1 MLASTHSFWKPLW
14 LTRAAYRD
22 IALACVFLNILG
34 VSLPIFTRVVYDRV
48 IPNFAEAT
56 LWVLFSGMIL
66 VLAFEVLFK
75 LSRSYITDRLG
86 NVAGAKLEQQFHQ
99 HLMHLPHGYSIAKTG
114 QYFNYLQEIRD
125 FFCQKLVPTLIDA
138 PFVLTFLLAI
148 YLICPAMALI
158 PVVTGTVIIGLQ
170 YALHIALDKGLLSNQ
185 QALYAKQNVL
195 VETMHGRETIRQL
208 ACYAPFTKAWESV
221 TEAAAISQ
229 SNLLFWQGLV
239 SHLCTAAI
247 IFNSVLLIMLGVY
260 EIHDTKLSV
269 GGLLAINLLC
279 ARALSP
285 LTSIGSILAKWPH
298 LLTEMTTVE
307 SILSLPTENAADGEP
322 FVLKGA
328 IVLKDAMVQYS
339 PHAQPVIKEAS
350 ITLQQGQKMALVGA
364 SGAGKSTLLK
374 VLSAEMPLTSG
385 TIFWDERD
393 SQNITPVTLRSQLSI
408 VDQYPYFFARTL
420 RDNLLMGIE
429 REDAEIRHAL
439 EIVGMDQFVKAM
451 GHGLELFISEGG
463 LNLSGGQ
470 RQCFAIARALLRQ
483 SPVLIM
489 DEPTSMMDHHMEAR
503 LVHNLNFAVNEKTV
517 ILATHR
523 TPLLKLVDTI
533 AVLENGKIV
542 RQGKRDDVIREL
554 SKNDA
559 K

>member
-1 MLASTHSFWKPLW
+1 MLTSRHAFWKPLW
-14 LTRAAYRD
+14 LTRASYRD
-22 IALACVFLNILG
+22 IAVACIFLNLLG
-34 VSLPIFTRVVYDRV
+34 ISLPIFTRVVYDRV
-48 IPNFAEAT
+48 IPNFAQAT

-86 NVAGAKLEQQFHQ
+86 NIAGAKLEQQFHQ

-148 YLICPAMALI
+148 FLICPAMSI
-158 PVVTGTVIIGLQ
+158 VPIVMGGIIIGLQ
-170 YALHIALDKGLLSNQ
+170 YAFHIALHKGLLSNQ
-185 QALYAKQNVL
+185 QALYAKQSVL

-208 ACYAPFTKAWESV
+208 TCYSTFTKAWESV
-221 TEAAAISQ
+221 TETAAISQ

-239 SHLCTAAI
+239 AHLCTGAVVL
-247 IFNSVLLIMLGVY
+247 NSVLLIMVGVY
-260 EIHDTKLSV
+260 EIHETRLSV
-269 GGLLAINLLC
+269 GGLLAINLLS

-298 LLTEMTTVE
+298 LLTEMDTIEKV
-307 SILSLPTENAADGEP
+307 LSLPVENAADGEP

-328 IVLKDAMVQYS
+328 LVMKDAHVQYHPHSQPVLKDVAL
-339 PHAQPVIKEAS
+339 H
-350 ITLQQGQKMALVGA
+350 LQQGQKLALVGA

-374 VLSAEMPLTSG
+374 VLSAELPLNSG
-385 TIFWDERD
+385 SMFWDERD
-393 SQNITPVTLRSQLSI
+393 VQNITPVNLRSQLGI
-408 VDQYPYFFARTL
+408 VDQYPYFFARSL
-420 RDNLLMGIE
+420 RENLLMGLE

-489 DEPTSMMDHHMEAR
+489 DEPTSMMDHHMELR
-503 LVHNLNFAVNEKTV
+503 LVDNLTFAIKEKTV

-523 TPLLKLVDTI
+523 SPLLKLADTL
-533 AVLENGKIV
+533 VVMENGKIT
-542 RQGKRDDVIREL
+542 RHGKRDDVIREL
-554 SKNDA
+554 SKHDA
-559 K
+559 R